1 MTREYKIPVKA
12 ELLPDTAVKV
22 DTGLNT
28 RLATA
33 GPHMATMGAEIESLM
48 NPQKVIS

>member
-28 RLATA
+28 RLATEEEEEEE
-33 GPHMATMGAEIESLM
+33 G
-48 NPQKVIS
+48 V